1 MIKLVFAYS
10 PTKTVEGFNELAFGL
25 GDGLPW
31 GRVKKDLQNFKTRTE
46 GTIMIM
52 GAKTFQSLS
61 TLLPGRSNIVVCDLA
76 RDYPVTKDGDLAHFY
91 ITWEQYITYI
101 SGGEIQVSSHN
112 APFETMLDQN
122 SNVSVIGG
130 PSLLYAALPYADEV
144 VVSRIVKRHRV
155 NSTVQLD
162 ASFLD
167 DISKREMVETHWYKI
182 DEVTTLTE
190 SVYK

>member
-1 MIKLVFAYS
+1 IQLSS
-10 PTKTVEGFNELAFGL
+10 PNTT
-25 GDGLPW
+25 
-31 GRVKKDLQNFKTRTE
+31 
-46 GTIMIM
+46 
-52 GAKTFQSLS
+52 
-61 TLLPGRSNIVVCDLA
+61 
-76 RDYPVTKDGDLAHFY
+76 
-91 ITWEQYITYI
+91 
-101 SGGEIQVSSHN
+101 
-112 APFETMLDQN
+112 FETFIDSSEN
-122 SNVSVIGG
+122 RISVIGG
-130 PSLLYAALPYADEV
+130 PALLYAALPYADEV